1 MKRLFKKKVSVQL
14 HFNKRNEGILFGVQ
28 NFDGQL
34 ELGNQTVN
42 VTEIGF
48 LLFSI
53 GIIVSDIN

>member
-1 MKRLFKKKVSVQL
+1 MIRIFKKKVSVQL
-14 HFNKRNEGILFGVQ
+14 HLNKRKEGLLFGVQ

-34 ELGNQTVN
+34 ELCNSTVN

-53 GIIVSDIN
+53 GIIVSDI

>member
-1 MKRLFKKKVSVQL
+1 MVKLFGKKVSLQV
-14 HFNKRNEGILFGVQ
+14 HFNKKNEGILFGVQ
-28 NFDGQL
+28 NFNGQL

-53 GIIVSDIN
+53 GIIISE